1 MHLTSPL
8 DLNTMDTTASAARKA
23 TTEEEKCQYQEKGCC
38 FECSKQGHL
47 ARTCPDK
54 KTQVCATN
62 TDTTTSEA
70 PPKTIAMTSQISASD
85 ITVRVIKMTDDKKA
99 ELVQV
104 MRAAGEDAGF
114 KEA

>member
-1 MHLTSPL
+1 
-8 DLNTMDTTASAARKA
+8 MDTAALVARKA
-23 TTEEEKCQYQEKGCC
+23 TTEEEKCQYREKGCC

-54 KTQVCATN
+54 KTQVCTAN
-62 TDTTTSEA
+62 ADTFSSTTSEIPLEA
-70 PPKTIAMTSQISASD
+70 VATTNQILASD
-85 ITVRVIKMTDDKKA
+85 IATQVIKMTDEEKA

-114 KEA
+114 QEA